1 MSLASRYIAY
11 LPRVQAV
18 SHLIRATPARRAAQ
32 PSSSALPTPIYRAFT
47 ASSTQLAK
55 KSKKSNNKSSSSDD
69 VEDDST
75 MVIRT
80 KGKASRKSA
89 TLVSAAHSSTG
100 SSRRGAAGEEPIE
113 ADVEAGDA
121 HDDAVIEKTKVKMEK
136 TVSWFKSVVFDGV
149 ERGKGRVTPALLDPV
164 RVQLPEYD
172 TAEPLQSVAS
182 VTVKQGA
189 LWVEVY
195 DPDTLKHVESAIH
208 AANLPGISPQ
218 KHSSRTLR
226 IPISRPTNETR
237 MAIEKMIADQG
248 EAAKVRLRGARG
260 DALKALVDKDGRKGK
275 WGTEAQQIT
284 DKFGSEIDQLI
295 VTAKKELAKA

>member
-1 MSLASRYIAY
+1 MSLASRCLRQ
-11 LPRVQAV
+11 LPRSGATLLRFQTPGP
-18 SHLIRATPARRAAQ
+18 SPLATPLPATPVSLVRGF
-32 PSSSALPTPIYRAFT
+32 SSSIALR
-47 ASSTQLAK
+47 AK
-55 KSKKSNNKSSSSDD
+55 KIKKGNNKSSSQD
-69 VEDDST
+69 VEDDAT

-100 SSRRGAAGEEPIE
+100 SSRRGVAGEEPIE
-113 ADVEAGDA
+113 ADVEAGEA
-121 HDDAVIEKTKVKMEK
+121 HDDAVIEKAKVKMEK

-149 ERGKGRVTPALLDPV
+149 ERGKGRITPALLDPV
-164 RVQLPEYD
+164 RVQLPDYD

-208 AANLPGISPQ
+208 SANLPGISPQ
-218 KHSSRTLR
+218 KDSSRTLR
-226 IPISRPTNETR
+226 IPISRPSSETR
-237 MAIEKMIADQG
+237 TAIEKMIADQG
-248 EAAKVRLRGARG
+248 EAAKIRLRGART

-284 DKFGSEIDQLI
+284 DKFGAEIDALI
-295 VTAKKELAKA
+295 ASAKKELAKA

>member
-1 MSLASRYIAY
+1 M
-11 LPRVQAV
+11 
-18 SHLIRATPARRAAQ
+18 
-32 PSSSALPTPIYRAFT
+32 PTPFCRVFS
-47 ASSTQLAK
+47 ASSIQHAK
-55 KSKKSNNKSSSSDD
+55 KSKKGNSKSSSSED
-69 VEDDST
+69 VDDDST

-89 TLVSAAHSSTG
+89 TLASAAYSSTG
-100 SSRRGAAGEEPIE
+100 SSRRGTAGEEQIE
-113 ADVEAGDA
+113 ADIGAGEA
-121 HDDAVIEKTKVKMEK
+121 HDDAVIEKTRVKMEK

-149 ERGKGRVTPALLDPV
+149 ERGKGRVTPGTFVKESPSSSIKHTKKPPRICDGIALLDPV
-164 RVQLPEYD
+164 RVQLPDYD
-172 TAEPLQSVAS
+172 APESLQSVAG

-195 DPDTLKHVESAIH
+195 DPDTLKPVESAIF

-218 KHSSRTLR
+218 KHDSRTLR

-237 MAIEKMIADQG
+237 TAIEKMIADQG

-275 WGTEAQQIT
+275 WGTEVRDEA
-284 DKFGSEIDQLI
+284 SASS
-295 VTAKKELAKA
+295 TAPPNAETILPLT